1 MCPVAWS
8 AFGQQMIDFI
18 QVNKRFGAQEVLRGV
33 TFRINAGERIG
44 VVGPNGAG
52 KSTIFNLIDGEAEA
66 DGGDVVLPKHARIG
80 HLHQQLNPHAVDQ
93 SLLDYTE
100 DSIPE
105 LKTIPEQIHELESQ
119 IEGMTPDE
127 KERTLHRIGE
137 LQHTFEHLGG
147 YDMRSRAEA
156 ALGGL
161 GFHAEEFSR
170 PFASFSGGWQMR
182 AELARTLIANPDVLM
197 LDEPS
202 NYLDL
207 PAVEWLQKFL
217 RAYEGTML
225 LISHDRYL
233 LRSLATVTLEIAAGE
248 VTRYQGG
255 YDYYQRERVARME
268 HQLAARRNQD
278 RERERIENFIRR
290 FRAKNTKASQVQSRI
305 KQLEKMETVEAPV
318 TAPMLS
324 KIRLADPPHSGHE
337 IIRLEQAGFTYDR
350 ERWIFKGLDL
360 NINRG
365 EKVALVGYNGMGK
378 TTLLRTLAGGLEPVE
393 GRRVLGHKVVV
404 GYQSQEFAE
413 TMPPDKSVYHIVK
426 EANPAASESQVRNL
440 LGGFGFSGENV
451 DKKCEVL
458 SGGEKI
464 RLAFARLF
472 IDPPNFLLLDEPTTH
487 LDINGREALESALK
501 EYKGALCLVSHDV
514 TFVRNIA
521 EHIVAIDDSGV
532 SRYPG
537 GYDYYLEK
545 QEEQSARRMGQGDVG
560 GTAASSSTPVKP
572 AAKGKDARKAR
583 AQQREAE
590 KSLRKIEEHIEK
602 LTEEQAALTD
612 EMMTRRDADFSAI
625 NARLGEI
632 QRNIQELEAE
642 WERTADEVA
651 S

>member
-1 MCPVAWS
+1 
-8 AFGQQMIDFI
+8 MIDFI
-18 QVNKRFGAQEVLRGV
+18 QVSKRFGAQEVLRDV

-52 KSTIFNLIDGEAEA
+52 KSTIFHLIFGEAEV
-66 DGGDVVLPKHARIG
+66 DGGEIVLPRHVRIG
-80 HLHQQLNPHAVDQ
+80 HLRQQLNPHAVEQ
-93 SLLDYTE
+93 SLLAYTE

-105 LKTIPEQIHELESQ
+105 LKTIPAEIHEMESR
-119 IEGMTPDE
+119 IGDMTNDE
-127 KERTLHRIGE
+127 KERALRRIGE

-147 YDMRSRAEA
+147 YEMRARAEA

-161 GFHAEEFSR
+161 GFHVEEFDQ

-182 AELARTLIANPDVLM
+182 AELARTLIAHPDLLM

-217 RAYEGTML
+217 RGYEGTML

-233 LRSLATVTLEIAAGE
+233 LRSLADVTLEIANGDA
-248 VTRYQGG
+248 TRYQGG
-255 YDYYQRERVARME
+255 YDYYLKERVTRME
-268 HQLAARRNQD
+268 HQLAAKRNQD
-278 RERERIENFIRR
+278 RERERIESFIRR
-290 FRAKNTKASQVQSRI
+290 FRAKSTKASQVQSRI
-305 KQLEKMETVEAPV
+305 KQLEKMETIEAPS
-318 TAPMLS
+318 TAPNLS

-337 IIRLEQAGFTYDR
+337 ILRLEKAGFTYDHK
-350 ERWIFKGLDL
+350 RWIFRGLDL

-378 TTLLRTLAGGLEPVE
+378 TTLLRTLAGQLKPAE
-393 GRRVLGHKVVV
+393 GRRVLGHKAVG
-404 GYQSQEFAE
+404 GYQSQDFAE
-413 TMPPDKSVYHIVK
+413 TMPPEKSVYHIVK
-426 EANPAASESQVRNL
+426 ESNPAASEAHIRGL
-440 LGGFGFSGENV
+440 LGGFGFSGDAV
-451 DKKCEVL
+451 DKTCEVL

-501 EYKGALCLVSHDV
+501 EYKGALCVVSHDV
-514 TFVRNIA
+514 TFVRHIA

-537 GYDYYLEK
+537 GYDYFLQK
-545 QEEQSARRMGQGDVG
+545 QEERGEGSTEARTTG
-560 GTAASSSTPVKP
+560 GATSPSPATDKP

-590 KSLRKIEEHIEK
+590 KALKKIEEKIEK
-602 LTEEQAALTD
+602 LTGEQAALTD
-612 EMMTRRDADFSAI
+612 EMMSRRDADFAAI
-625 NARLGEI
+625 NTRLAAI
-632 QRNIQELEAE
+632 QTMIQQLETE
-642 WERTADEVA
+642 WEQVVEAVE
-651 S
+651 